1 MVISMIYYMWIDLCD
16 LHSLLFINCHVLF
29 LFKMTENNESNG
41 FNQAGDEADNPLTI
55 LQKI

>member
-1 MVISMIYYMWIDLCD
+1 MWIDLCD